1 MEKPTEINRVRVLT
15 FPGRPKATIRSI
27 GPMEAPCIVEL
38 DEEAICDRNPVGQ
51 KWVIVNYSELG
62 DV

>member
-1 MEKPTEINRVRVLT
+1 
-15 FPGRPKATIRSI
+15 
-27 GPMEAPCIVEL
+27 MEAPCIVEL